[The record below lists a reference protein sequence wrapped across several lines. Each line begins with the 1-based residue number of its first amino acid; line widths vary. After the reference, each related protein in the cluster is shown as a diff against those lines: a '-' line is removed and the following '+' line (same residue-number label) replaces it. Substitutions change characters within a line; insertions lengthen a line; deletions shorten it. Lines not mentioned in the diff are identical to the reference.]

1 MKSVK
6 NQMSESMTAG
16 VLLAFTGGST
26 DAYQKA

>member
-6 NQMSESMTAG
+6 NQMSEFMTAG

-26 DAYQKA
+26 DVNQKA